1 MGRGKVDKF
10 SGDKVQATL
19 CPQCSYEHVI
29 VPMFRMKTNHYHC
42 LLCKN
47 TWEKRVNGKTIFY
60 PVEVE
65 KKVEFEADFEV

>member
-1 MGRGKVDKF
+1 MGRSKVDKF
-10 SGDKVQATL
+10 TGDKVQATL

-47 TWEKRVNGKTIFY
+47 TWEKRVNGKTIF
-60 PVEVE
+60 
-65 KKVEFEADFEV
+65 